1 MGEFGLGVAL
11 VIFRSEIGYEA
22 VGKEVGGMGST
33 RDDFVPWKHVPGHF
47 RTIKCCSFLHMPE
60 IKLSGKVVKE
70 YQGDHL
76 PKFKYF

>member
-1 MGEFGLGVAL
+1 
-11 VIFRSEIGYEA
+11 
-22 VGKEVGGMGST
+22 MGST